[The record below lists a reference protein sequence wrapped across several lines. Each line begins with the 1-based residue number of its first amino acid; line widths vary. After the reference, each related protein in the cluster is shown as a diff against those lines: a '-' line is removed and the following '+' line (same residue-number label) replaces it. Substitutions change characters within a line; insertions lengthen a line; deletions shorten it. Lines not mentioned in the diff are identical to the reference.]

1 MTFMWSVKILTDRNL
16 LKSIFEFDEC
26 SIQITYTVSLYTY
39 LVSSLKGVV
48 EFYLN
53 FILFTYIIIVITI
66 SILHPVYSVYED
78 FHIYYFTTIYRTRYG
93 IRNSKD
99 KLNMKRRELFFLQ
112 LTASPPHLRYIP
124 NSHCRARE
132 CVSSILCAFIEN
144 SLCCRG
150 IRSYHCK
157 HKSYS
162 RAIRRCKIRALF
174 HWWIE
179 LCWEESMTNQRATKI
194 LSLSIFIPFSMLL
207 EIFHNSLDFINKSIQ
222 MRAGIH
228 LCSWTEECA
237 WILVSQYWV
246 IYILLYWFF
255 FLSE

>member
-1 MTFMWSVKILTDRNL
+1 MYMKTFTFIILQP
-16 LKSIFEFDEC
+16 F
-26 SIQITYTVSLYTY
+26 TVH
-39 LVSSLKGVV
+39 VMA
-48 EFYLN
+48 
-53 FILFTYIIIVITI
+53 
-66 SILHPVYSVYED
+66 
-78 FHIYYFTTIYRTRYG
+78 YG
-93 IRNSKD
+93 IRKINWIWKEGS
-99 KLNMKRRELFFLQ
+99 FFFFN
-112 LTASPPHLRYIP
+112 SPPHLRYIP